1 MCGVLGFHS
10 LAPKPNHIRMFQ
22 ELFNESTIRGLH
34 AAGFSAWRPGGNE
47 GITTFKS
54 FSWVETFRKLGE
66 LREDLP
72 RILIAHTRYST
83 SGDWHVHENNQPI
96 HLRGASMVFN
106 GVISQATR
114 AEYEREYKKQF
125 FTENDGE
132 IFLRKVTDGEDWH
145 GFVRDARFS
154 FAGLHIFGGTLYAVR
169 NRQRPLWRADFEGG
183 TFFASTADIFARA
196 GFDNPQELYPG
207 TPVRLEG
214 K

>member
-1 MCGVLGFHS
+1 MCGVIGFHS
-10 LAPKPNHIRMFQ
+10 PAPREIHMKKFMD
-22 ELFNESTIRGLH
+22 LFEQSTIRGLH
-34 AAGFSAWRPGGNE
+34 AAGFSYWRPGANE
-47 GITTFKS
+47 GITTYKAFK
-54 FSWVETFRKLGE
+54 WVDAMTKLFE
-66 LREDLP
+66 LRADP
-72 RILIAHTRYST
+72 PSIMIGHTRYST
-83 SGDWHVHENNQPI
+83 SGDWKRHDNNQPI

-196 GFDNPQELYPG
+196 GFENPQELYPG